1 MFDIVGNVNE
11 KILGR
16 EADLAPFSGH
26 LAIKPEKSE
35 YVLTLTDTDDPSRIL
50 DEKRVPAAVQFM
62 PGIEDGCE
70 VRAGDQITTGFV
82 NFRNR
87 RQLTDIE
94 STMHTFVENVKEVY
108 NRPAGDLTEADIEGK
123 ADHLLDLKSNVI
135 VGKKIPAGTG
145 LKPYAKAGMPY
156 RTEEGYVPVD
166 NPSSP
171 HAKVLPEWAPEELK
185 ELDTVLPQQLD
196 FGGGDFSADGGH
208 ITRNGRTISAEDAR
222 LYLFDDLGVSQ
233 RWTNKF
239 SEVGIE
245 VVGDLVGKSEE
256 DLLRI
261 DGIGAKAIEELL
273 VGKSEEDLLRI
284 DGIGA
289 KAIEELRDGL
299 EEHNLLYI
307 LENTE
312 DVADEE
318 DLSQLLQMVFSPD
331 GPDDILLGTSA
342 PRHHLDTDEEMIGAP
357 AQSKDGNGIINEDM
371 ASLDELLNKLVDTD
385 EVYPEEQED

>member
-1 MFDIVGNVNE
+1 M
-11 KILGR
+11 
-16 EADLAPFSGH
+16 
-26 LAIKPEKSE
+26 
-35 YVLTLTDTDDPSRIL
+35 
-50 DEKRVPAAVQFM
+50 
-62 PGIEDGCE
+62 
-70 VRAGDQITTGFV
+70 
-82 NFRNR
+82 
-87 RQLTDIE
+87 
-94 STMHTFVENVKEVY
+94 
-108 NRPAGDLTEADIEGK
+108 
-123 ADHLLDLKSNVI
+123 
-135 VGKKIPAGTG
+135 
-145 LKPYAKAGMPY
+145 
-156 RTEEGYVPVD
+156 
-166 NPSSP
+166 
-171 HAKVLPEWAPEELK
+171 
-185 ELDTVLPQQLD
+185 
-196 FGGGDFSADGGH
+196 
-208 ITRNGRTISAEDAR
+208 
-222 LYLFDDLGVSQ
+222 SQ

-245 VVGDLVGKSEE
+245 VVGD
-256 DLLRI
+256 
-261 DGIGAKAIEELL
+261 L

-357 AQSKDGNGIINEDM
+357 AQSKDGNGVINEDM

-385 EVYPEEQED
+385 EVYPEEQEDEFPGRLPGVRGRLAPAAGNPDCRARLSRKGRAGFCMCAYMGIFARVDVRVPW

>member
-1 MFDIVGNVNE
+1 M
-11 KILGR
+11 
-16 EADLAPFSGH
+16 
-26 LAIKPEKSE
+26 
-35 YVLTLTDTDDPSRIL
+35 
-50 DEKRVPAAVQFM
+50 
-62 PGIEDGCE
+62 
-70 VRAGDQITTGFV
+70 
-82 NFRNR
+82 
-87 RQLTDIE
+87 
-94 STMHTFVENVKEVY
+94 
-108 NRPAGDLTEADIEGK
+108 LTEAAIEGK
-123 ADHLLDLKSNVI
+123 VDHLLDLKSNVI

-145 LKPYAKAGMPY
+145 LKPYAKAGMTY

-261 DGIGAKAIEELL
+261 DGIGAKAIEEL
-273 VGKSEEDLLRI
+273 
-284 DGIGA
+284 
-289 KAIEELRDGL
+289 RDGL

-357 AQSKDGNGIINEDM
+357 AQSKDGNGVINEDM

>member
-1 MFDIVGNVNE
+1 M
-11 KILGR
+11 
-16 EADLAPFSGH
+16 
-26 LAIKPEKSE
+26 
-35 YVLTLTDTDDPSRIL
+35 
-50 DEKRVPAAVQFM
+50 
-62 PGIEDGCE
+62 
-70 VRAGDQITTGFV
+70 
-82 NFRNR
+82 
-87 RQLTDIE
+87 
-94 STMHTFVENVKEVY
+94 
-108 NRPAGDLTEADIEGK
+108 
-123 ADHLLDLKSNVI
+123 
-135 VGKKIPAGTG
+135 GKKIPAGTG
-145 LKPYAKAGMPY
+145 LKPYAKAGMTY

-261 DGIGAKAIEELL
+261 DGIGAKAIEELWTNKFSEVGIEVVGDL

-284 DGIGA
+284 DGLGA

-318 DLSQLLQMVFSPD
+318 DLSQLLQLVFSPDGPDDILLGTSAPRHHLEHNLLYILENTEDVADEEDLSQLLQLVFSPD

-357 AQSKDGNGIINEDM
+357 AQSKDGNGVINEDM